1 MKTLI
6 VEDDFTSRLFL
17 QALLSRYGE
26 CHLAVNGKEA
36 VEAFRGAAE
45 SGLPYDL
52 ICMDILMP
60 EMNGQEAIRQ
70 VRALEVERGIL
81 PTAGV
86 KIIMTTSVDDM
97 KEVVRSFEGL
107 CDAYLV
113 KPFSATEL
121 LHQLWSVRLV

>member
-1 MKTLI
+1 
-6 VEDDFTSRLFL
+6 
-17 QALLSRYGE
+17 
-26 CHLAVNGKEA
+26 